1 MSAKKMR
8 NFSRHKNTGDRH
20 RWYVFVCGVFIHA
33 NMYWKYLISNAAASS
48 LDLRYD
54 GQMLYI
60 RCSCRDFFESFA
72 PLRFFFAF
80 LWFVFGDT
88 RIRSLACLHFFR
100 LADAKDSLT
109 RWLWISKFSISE
121 ASLKFFIFVRQT
133 EKRFCLPQLMWT
145 WPTIQLC
152 AGQM

>member
-8 NFSRHKNTGDRH
+8 NFSRHKNTGDLH
-20 RWYVFVCGVFIHA
+20 RWYVFVCGVFIPA
-33 NMYWKYLISNAAASS
+33 DMYWKYLILNAAASS
-48 LDLRYD
+48 LDVMHD
-54 GQMLYI
+54 GLVLYI

-72 PLRFFFAF
+72 SLGFFAF

-88 RIRSLACLHFFR
+88 RNRSSACLHFFQ
-100 LADAKDSLT
+100 LADANSLT

-121 ASLKFFIFVRQT
+121 AFLKFFTFVRQT
-133 EKRFCLPQLMWT
+133 KKRFCLPQLMWT

-152 AGQM
+152 SGQM